1 VSHAMQALT
10 QTRLGR
16 GDQAKLRN
24 LIQGQVAA
32 MTAELLSIDLDT
44 GLEHD
49 ARFAPAISAIS
60 KNCALA
66 SAKLHDLLTCLDSHL
81 PQPCPL
87 PVKVLVIEAAARQ
100 LGRDWLEDMSSFI
113 DVTIASAR
121 LQDMGHALAMEAANR
136 TNSDHS
142 PLVTIFLPRSEQ
154 HSLMC
159 HLTGALFQT
168 FGWQQQVLIHGTI
181 DRAHF
186 EDAAAKSDA
195 ICIGWSNIRLKREV
209 RELIRVVKS
218 SSAEKKQPVIAGG
231 SAALN
236 CVDFLVEMGID
247 CICDSAYSAVKIA
260 SSFNKLE
267 KTGPAVDEIS
277 IRANKINIRND
288 WQAL

>member
-1 VSHAMQALT
+1 
-10 QTRLGR
+10 
-16 GDQAKLRN
+16 
-24 LIQGQVAA
+24 

-49 ARFAPAISAIS
+49 PRFAPAISAICTMSTRSGS
-60 KNCALA
+60 KLN
-66 SAKLHDLLTCLDSHL
+66 DLLECLNHHL
-81 PQPCPL
+81 PHSAPL
-87 PVKVLVIEAAARQ
+87 PVKVLAVEAAARQ
-100 LGRDWLEDMSSFI
+100 LGREWLEDTSSFI

-121 LQDMGHALAMEAANR
+121 LQDVAHALATEAANR
-136 TNSDHS
+136 TSSDHA

-168 FGWQQQVLIHGTI
+168 FGWQQQILIH
-181 DRAHF
+181 DAVCQSYF
-186 EDAAAKSDA
+186 ENAIALSDA
-195 ICIGWSNIRLKREV
+195 ICIGWSNIRLKQDV
-209 RELIRVVKS
+209 RELVSTVKFNRPK
-218 SSAEKKQPVIAGG
+218 KKQPLIAGG
-231 SAALN
+231 PAALN
-236 CVDFLVEMGID
+236 SIDFLVEMGID

-267 KTGPAVDEIS
+267 KTDAVVDELS